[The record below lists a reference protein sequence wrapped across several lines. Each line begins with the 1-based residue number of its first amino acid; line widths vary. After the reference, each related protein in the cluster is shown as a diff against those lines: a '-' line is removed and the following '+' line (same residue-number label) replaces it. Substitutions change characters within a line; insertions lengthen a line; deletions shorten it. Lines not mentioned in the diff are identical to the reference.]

1 MHLDSRSPF
10 RSAALT
16 WQPRPGRWTLTVACK
31 VTYDLLPD
39 RCRLADAQ
47 EDLNEDD
54 NYWNDDPRRSL
65 HGPRDLIPQ
74 KPRADVVLVGHA
86 FAPHGNPVRSL
97 TARLR
102 VGDID
107 KAIEVFAD
115 RAWTMAGTL
124 QEGPPFAKMPLR
136 YERAAH
142 GFDNP
147 VGMRFDAPPNASGAI
162 PVPNLQPTGHILA
175 GPADRFRP
183 VGLGPIAPTW
193 PERRRKLPRAVS
205 DPSAAFWRDQP
216 MPEGLDPAF
225 FNVSPPDQQLDALAA
240 DERIAL
246 DCLHAAHPSLVT
258 RLPGAAPRALVERGG
273 AGAIPL
279 ALRADTLWID
289 TTRGICTLTWRGQLP
304 IERPDQVARIVVDL
318 DNNGGSREPARNDM
332 DMALETQAPRA
343 SFVPALPFVHQ
354 ALGDNGPHSHPAAAQ
369 VAPPQPAPPPV
380 QPPPIQ
386 PPAPMAVAPPPLM
399 SPMDSPPSAPRA
411 APARSARAAA
421 ARPQVASLAALKEQG
436 KANGAAALS
445 AAGASDAAAGAQ
457 PSGRHGALGSGRAP
471 GGPVIEVLWLD
482 PSCAERVR
490 RHPEWQKLLAPRN
503 GKRGAAAEVP
513 PEIKDRRDITQ
524 VITRGAPGGEEQVP
538 EALSRAVGEDGT
550 FTPPLVLMEGELEL
564 AFDEL
569 EALKATIAALSPFLP
584 GDRKL
589 QETVDAV
596 SALLKTPSLG
606 GAGDVAAR
614 LTAMLREAFAQSN
627 RSLPAQFL
635 EAQTDKIL
643 LSQRHYQQRSIRG
656 RSCARGALL
665 TGEAQP
671 QRPQP
676 RAPVYVPSEATRELP
691 MFQRLP
697 VRLIAEVCMKLDQY
711 ESHSYALRALALGRV
726 LPGFPGELPLGR

>member
-1 MHLDSRSPF
+1 MHLDSRSFF
-10 RSAALT
+10 RSAALA

-31 VTYDLLPD
+31 ATYDLLPD

-86 FAPHGNPVRSL
+86 FAPHGSPVRSL

-107 KAIEVFAD
+107 KTIEVFTD

-147 VGMRFDAPPNASGAI
+147 VGVRFDAPPTTSGAV

-175 GPADRFRP
+175 GPGDRFRP
-183 VGLGPIAPTW
+183 VGFGPIAPTW

-205 DPSAAFWRDQP
+205 DPGEAFWRDQP

-225 FNVSPPDQQLDALAA
+225 FNVAPPDQQLDALAD

-258 RLPGAAPRALVERGG
+258 RLPGAAPRVLVELGG
-273 AGAIPL
+273 ASAAEL

-304 IERPDQVARIVVDL
+304 IERPDRVPRIIVDT
-318 DNNGGSREPARNDM
+318 DKDGDSREAARDDM
-332 DMALETQAPRA
+332 ALALETQAPRA
-343 SFVPALPFVHQ
+343 SFVPALPFMQ
-354 ALGDNGPHSHPAAAQ
+354 HPTAQ
-369 VAPPQPAPPPV
+369 VAPPQPPPLPV
-380 QPPPIQ
+380 QPAPVQAPP
-386 PPAPMAVAPPPLM
+386 MEVALPPLM
-399 SPMDSPPSAPRA
+399 SPIAPPPPPQRA
-411 APARSARAAA
+411 APARSARAPAG
-421 ARPQVASLAALKEQG
+421 RPEVASLAALQEHG

-457 PSGRHGALGSGRAP
+457 PRERRGAPGSGRAAQ
-471 GGPVIEVLWLD
+471 GPAIEVLWLD
-482 PSCAERVR
+482 PGCAERAR
-490 RHPEWQKLLAPRN
+490 QHPEWQKLLAPRN
-503 GKRGAAAEVP
+503 GKRGAALEP
-513 PEIKDRRDITQ
+513 SPEIKDRRDIAR
-524 VITRGAPGGEEQVP
+524 VMTRGAAGGEEQVP
-538 EALSRAVGEDGT
+538 EALARAVGEDGL

-569 EALKATIAALSPFLP
+569 EALKATVAALSPFLP

-676 RAPVYVPSEATRELP
+676 RTPVYVPSEATGELP

-711 ESHSYALRALALGRV
+711 ESHPYALRALALGRV
-726 LPGFPGELPLGR
+726 LPGSLGGPPSGR